1 MTVSI
6 AQDRLLF
13 FTRLALT
20 LLMAL
25 TMFAAVAALLTMP
38 ILYFRYD
45 RVSADM
51 AASGISAESIPW
63 VVAMVLG
70 GVLLSVLAFFFLRH
84 LRRIVDSVS
93 DGDPFVP
100 VNADRLR
107 HMAWLAIAMQVVLIA
122 ITPIVLWFDALPQK
136 QNVHHNSD
144 GLSFALLV
152 LALLLFVLA
161 RVFRVGTAMRDEL
174 EGTV

>member
-1 MTVSI
+1 MTIPI
-6 AQDRLLF
+6 ADDRLLF

-25 TMFAAVAALLTMP
+25 TIFAAIAALLTMP
-38 ILYFRYD
+38 ILFFRYS

-51 AASGISAESIPW
+51 AANGISAESIPW
-63 VVAMVLG
+63 VVMMVLG
-70 GVLLSVLAFFFLRH
+70 GALLSVLAFFFLRH

-93 DGDPFVP
+93 GGDPFVP

-107 HMAWLAIAMQVVLIA
+107 HMAWLAIAMQVVLIV
-122 ITPIVLWFDALPQK
+122 ITPTIMWFDALPHR

-144 GLSFALLV
+144 GLSFATLV
-152 LALLLFVLA
+152 LALLLFILA

-174 EGTV
+174 EGTI

>member
-1 MTVSI
+1 MTIEIPS
-6 AQDRLLF
+6 DRLLF

-25 TMFAAVAALLTMP
+25 TIFAAVAALLTIP
-38 ILYFRYD
+38 ILFFRYD
-45 RVSADM
+45 RVSAEM
-51 AASGISAESIPW
+51 AANGIRAEAIPW
-63 VVAMVLG
+63 VVYMVLG

-107 HMAWLAIAMQVVLIA
+107 NMAWLAVAMQIVLIA
-122 ITPIVLWFDALPQK
+122 ITPTLLWFDALPHK
-136 QNVHHNSD
+136 QNVHHNSN
-144 GLSFALLV
+144 GLSFAALV
-152 LALLLFVLA
+152 LALLLFILA
-161 RVFRVGTAMRDEL
+161 RVFRVGTAMREEL

>member
-1 MTVSI
+1 MTIPI
-6 AQDRLLF
+6 ANDRLLF

-20 LLMAL
+20 LTMAL
-25 TMFAAVAALLTMP
+25 TIFAAIALLFTLP

-51 AASGISAESIPW
+51 AASGIRAETIPW
-63 VVAMVLG
+63 VVMMVLG
-70 GVLLSVLAFFFLRH
+70 LALLSALAFFFLRH

-100 VNADRLR
+100 INADRLR
-107 HMAWLAIAMQVVLIA
+107 HMAWLAIAMQVVLVA
-122 ITPIVLWFDALPQK
+122 ITPTIVWFDALPHK
-136 QNVHHNSD
+136 QNVHHGSD
-144 GLSFALLV
+144 GLSFAALV

-174 EGTV
+174 EGTI

>member
-1 MTVSI
+1 MTIRI
-6 AQDRLLF
+6 AGDRLLF

-25 TMFAAVAALLTMP
+25 TIFAAIAAVLTLP
-38 ILYFRYD
+38 ILYFRFD

-51 AASGISAESIPW
+51 AANGIRREAIPW
-63 VVAMVLG
+63 VVFMVLG
-70 GVLLSVLAFFFLRH
+70 GVLLSGLAFFFLRH

-100 VNADRLR
+100 INADRLR
-107 HMAWLAIAMQVVLIA
+107 DMAWLALAMQVVMIA
-122 ITPIVLWFDALPQK
+122 ITPTIIWFDALPHR

-144 GLSFALLV
+144 GLSLAALV
-152 LALLLFVLA
+152 LALLLFILA
-161 RVFRVGTAMRDEL
+161 RVFRVGSAMREEL

>member
-1 MTVSI
+1 MTISV

-25 TMFAAVAALLTMP
+25 TIFAAVAALLTMP
-38 ILYFRYD
+38 ILYFRYEQ
-45 RVSADM
+45 VSADM
-51 AASGISAESIPW
+51 AASGIRAESIPW

-84 LRRIVDSVS
+84 LRRIVDSVA

-100 VNADRLR
+100 INADRLR
-107 HMAWLAIAMQVVLIA
+107 NMAWIALAMQVVLIA
-122 ITPIVLWFDALPQK
+122 ITPIILWFDALPQK

-174 EGTV
+174 DGTV

>member
-1 MTVSI
+1 MTIPI
-6 AQDRLLF
+6 ANDRLLF

-25 TMFAAVAALLTMP
+25 TLFAAVAALLTMP

-45 RVSADM
+45 QVSADM
-51 AASGISAESIPW
+51 AASGIGPKSIPW
-63 VVAMVLG
+63 VVFMVLG
-70 GVLLSVLAFFFLRH
+70 GVVLSVLAFFFLRH
-84 LRRIVDSVS
+84 LRRIVDSVK

-122 ITPIVLWFDALPQK
+122 ITPTIMWFDALPHR
-136 QNVHHNSD
+136 QNVHHGSD
-144 GLSFALLV
+144 GLSFAALV
-152 LALLLFVLA
+152 LAMLLFILA
-161 RVFRVGTAMRDEL
+161 RVFRVGTAMREEL
-174 EGTV
+174 EGTI

>member
-1 MTVSI
+1 MTTRI
-6 AQDRLLF
+6 ADDRLLF

-25 TMFAAVAALLTMP
+25 TIFAAVAAVLTLP
-38 ILYFRYD
+38 ILYFRFD

-51 AASGISAESIPW
+51 AANGIRHEAIPW
-63 VVAMVLG
+63 VVFMVLG
-70 GVLLSVLAFFFLRH
+70 GVLLSGLGFFFLRH

-100 VNADRLR
+100 INADRLR
-107 HMAWLAIAMQVVLIA
+107 DMAWLALAMQVVMIA
-122 ITPIVLWFDALPQK
+122 ITPTIIWFDALPHR

-144 GLSFALLV
+144 GLSLAALV
-152 LALLLFVLA
+152 LALLLFILA
-161 RVFRVGTAMRDEL
+161 RVFRVGSAMREEL

>member
-1 MTVSI
+1 MTTP
-6 AQDRLLF
+6 AAGDRLLF
-13 FTRLALT
+13 FTRLLLT
-20 LLMAL
+20 LLMAM
-25 TMFAAVAALLTMP
+25 TIFAAVSALLTLP
-38 ILYFRYD
+38 ILYFRYA

-51 AASGISAESIPW
+51 AASGIRPESIPW
-63 VVAMVLG
+63 VVMMVLG

-100 VNADRLR
+100 INADRLR

-122 ITPIVLWFDALPQK
+122 ITPTILWFDALPHK
-136 QNVHHNSD
+136 RNIHHGSS
-144 GLSFALLV
+144 GLSFAALV
-152 LALLLFVLA
+152 LAMLLFILA

>member
-1 MTVSI
+1 MTIPI
-6 AQDRLLF
+6 ADDRLLF
-13 FTRLALT
+13 VTRLALT
-20 LLMAL
+20 VVMAL
-25 TMFAAVAALLTMP
+25 TILAAVAAVLTLP

-51 AASGISAESIPW
+51 AASGIRAESIPW
-63 VVAMVLG
+63 VVMMVLG
-70 GVLLSVLAFFFLRH
+70 GVLLSLLAFYFLRH

-122 ITPIVLWFDALPQK
+122 ITPTIIWFDALPHR
-136 QNVHHNSD
+136 QNVHHDTN
-144 GLSFALLV
+144 GLSFAALV
-152 LALLLFVLA
+152 LALLLFILA

>member
-1 MTVSI
+1 MTTGI
-6 AQDRLLF
+6 ADDRLLF

-25 TMFAAVAALLTMP
+25 TIFAAVAAALTMP
-38 ILYFRYD
+38 ILFFKYD
-45 RVSADM
+45 QVSADM
-51 AASGISAESIPW
+51 AASGIRPESIPW
-63 VVAMVLG
+63 VVFMVLG
-70 GVLLSVLAFFFLRH
+70 GVALSVLAFFFLRH

-100 VNADRLR
+100 INADRLR
-107 HMAWLAIAMQVVLIA
+107 HMAWLAVAMQVVLIA
-122 ITPIVLWFDALPQK
+122 ITPTLLWFDALPHK
-136 QNVHHNSD
+136 QNVHHGSN
-144 GLSFALLV
+144 GLSFAALV
-152 LALLLFVLA
+152 LAMLLFILA

>member
-1 MTVSI
+1 MSKGI
-6 AQDRLLF
+6 ADDKLLF

-20 LLMAL
+20 VLMAL
-25 TMFAAVAALLTMP
+25 TIFAAVAALLTLP

-45 RVSADM
+45 RVAAEM
-51 AASGISAESIPW
+51 ATSGIRREAIPW
-63 VVAMVLG
+63 VVFMVLG
-70 GVLLSVLAFFFLRH
+70 GILLSVLAFFFLRH

-107 HMAWLAIAMQVVLIA
+107 HMAWLAVAMQVVLVA
-122 ITPIVLWFDALPQK
+122 ITPTILWFDALPHK

-144 GLSFALLV
+144 GLSFAALV
-152 LALLLFVLA
+152 LALLLFILA
-161 RVFRVGTAMRDEL
+161 RVFRVGSAMREEL

>member
-1 MTVSI
+1 MTIEI
-6 AQDRLLF
+6 AHDRLLF

-25 TMFAAVAALLTMP
+25 TIFAALAALLTMP
-38 ILYFRYD
+38 ILFFKYD
-45 RVSADM
+45 RVSVDM
-51 AASGISAESIPW
+51 AAIGIRPESIPW
-63 VVAMVLG
+63 VVLMVMG

-100 VNADRLR
+100 INANRLR
-107 HMAWLAIAMQVVLIA
+107 HMGWLAVAMQVVLIA
-122 ITPIVLWFDALPQK
+122 ITPTILWFDALPHK

-144 GLSFALLV
+144 GLSFAALV
-152 LALLLFVLA
+152 LALLLFILA
-161 RVFRVGTAMRDEL
+161 RVFRVGTAMREEL